1 MSRLYIHEQEGFGQV
16 VRAVY
21 GSGYMDYECALMS
34 WETYTFLLRLGIAQE
49 PITPMNY
56 RVLYGTLGH
65 GYVTGDEIPPE
76 VSLLP
81 ERLPV
86 AVKSCKIN
94 TSELGRLVEWPHV
107 PYIWSS
113 AYLVPTLV
121 QLGLVENELP
131 VGIHVDIPSHP
142 VPTGTGAYYFEY

>member
-1 MSRLYIHEQEGFGQV
+1 MSRIHIHEREGFGQV

-21 GSGYMDYECALMS
+21 GAGYMDYECALMS
-34 WETYTFLLRLGIAQE
+34 WETYNFLLNLGVAHE
-49 PITPMNY
+49 PITPMSY
-56 RVLYGTLGH
+56 RVLYATEGH
-65 GYVTGDEIPPE
+65 SYVTGDEIPLD

-86 AVKSCKIN
+86 AVRSGKIKL
-94 TSELGRLVEWPHV
+94 SELGRLVEWTHV

-121 QLGLVENELP
+121 QLGLVENEFP

-142 VPTGTGAYYFEY
+142 VPTGNGAYYFQY